1 VKYLLTLCLIYSLAG
16 CATTSAPNT
25 LESESIAI
33 AYTVSGAKGM
43 RPVLR
48 GNRSKAR
55 VSIISFS
62 DFECP
67 YCSKADATLKE
78 LVTLYGDRL
87 QLVFMHNPLAFHKLA
102 LPASM
107 LAAAADAQGKFWT
120 VHDML
125 FEAKA
130 ELNGEVF
137 DSIVTR
143 TGLDMEKLQADFEN
157 PDLLLYV
164 KRSQAVAAAVGVQGT
179 PAFFV
184 NGVLL
189 EGAQPLEVFKAIID
203 KELALAK
210 GAGREGVSW
219 IKERQAAN
227 KPELNDYLYAGKV
240 PPDLPNQVP
249 EEPQAPVLDDTVFK
263 VTVNSNDAQLGERE
277 APVSLVVFSEFECPF
292 CAKIKPTLKALQKEF
307 GASLRIVFK
316 HNPLA
321 FHENARSASE
331 AALCAKDQGG
341 FWKMHDWLFD
351 HQDTLDEASLL
362 ASTETLGLDEKQFAA
377 CMADDAHT
385 AQIDDDL
392 ELAASVGSR
401 GTPNSFVNGR
411 LIQGAQPV
419 SVFKA
424 LIQEELTKAEAL
436 KKEGIL
442 PANLYAHIIKGGKQ
456 FPDLGD
462 TAHDFSMT
470 DAPVQGDWTH
480 APMKITVFSDFQ
492 CPYCSKVAPILE
504 AVRARLGWKV
514 ALTFKHFPLSFHELA
529 MPASKATICAQ
540 RQGKFWSYHDAIFES
555 QESWTPSVFTDT
567 AAALGLDMN
576 SFKAC
581 LKDDVALTKIIERDM
596 QEGEDAGVTGTP
608 SIYVN
613 GRKAD
618 LGSGLSVATL
628 LALAKGRLKDTVAK
642 AEQRAP
648 RNACRAWLT
657 CLGALAQVDKKGI
670 KQLQSVA
677 KTLENQV
684 RRGDRGVL
692 AACRAGME
700 ASLESFPGISPDV
713 CR

>member
-1 VKYLLTLCLIYSLAG
+1 VKQLLTLCLVYSLAG
-16 CATTSAPNT
+16 CATTSVTAPS
-25 LESESIAI
+25 ESASIAI
-33 AYTVSGAKGM
+33 AYTVTGAKGM

-48 GNRSKAR
+48 GNPSKAR
-55 VSIISFS
+55 VSIVSFS

-78 LVTLYGDRL
+78 LVTLYGDQL

-107 LAAAADAQGKFWT
+107 LAAAADSQDKFWT

-164 KRSQAVAAAVGVQGT
+164 KRSQAIAAAVGVQGT

-189 EGAQPLEVFKAIID
+189 EGARPLEAFKAIVD

-210 GAGREGVSW
+210 DAGREGVSW

-227 KPELNDYLYAGKV
+227 KPELNDYLYAGKI
-240 PPDLPNQVP
+240 PPDLPNPEP
-249 EEPQAPVLDDTVFK
+249 EEPKAPEIADTVFK
-263 VTVNSNDAQLGERE
+263 VTIDGKDAQLGEPE

-307 GASLRIVFK
+307 GTSLRIVFK

-351 HQDTLDEASLL
+351 HQDTLDAPSLL
-362 ASTETLGLDEKQFAA
+362 ASAKTLGLNEKQFAT
-377 CMADDAHT
+377 CMAGDTHRT
-385 AQIDDDL
+385 QIDNDL
-392 ELAASVGSR
+392 ALAASVGAR

-411 LIQGAQPV
+411 GIQGAQPLA
-419 SVFKA
+419 VFKA
-424 LIQEELTKAEAL
+424 LIVEELAKAKAL
-436 KKEGIL
+436 TEEGIL
-442 PANLYAHIIKGGKQ
+442 PADLYAHIIKKGKQ

-462 TAHDFSMT
+462 KEHDFVMK
-470 DAPVQGDWTH
+470 DAPIQGDWTH

-504 AVRARLGWKV
+504 AVRDRLGWKV
-514 ALTFKHFPLSFHELA
+514 ALSFKHFPLSFHELA
-529 MPASKATICAQ
+529 KPAAKATICAQ

-555 QESWTPSVFTDT
+555 QESWVPSVFTDT
-567 AAALGLDMN
+567 AATLGLDMN

-581 LKDDVALTKIIERDM
+581 LKDDAALTQIIERDM
-596 QEGEDAGVTGTP
+596 KEGEEAGVTGTP

-628 LALAKGRLKDTVAK
+628 LALAKGRLKDVVAK
-642 AEQRAP
+642 AEQRVP

-677 KTLENQV
+677 KTLESQV
-684 RRGDRGVL
+684 SRGDKGVL